1 MDSAIHAAAAE
12 QSSVGSVDDG
22 IDIQRGDVGN
32 TDLEPGRSG
41 RGREKRSA
49 HDWMLAKAA
58 GLRSV
63 RVVCTIKSAQSTAAL
78 PEWQDR
84 SCCGGRY
91 PKNGRQGNVASHA
104 DRAYA
109 ASRNI

>member
-32 TDLEPGRSG
+32 TDLEPGRSD

-49 HDWMLAKAA
+49 HD
-58 GLRSV
+58 
-63 RVVCTIKSAQSTAAL
+63 
-78 PEWQDR
+78 
-84 SCCGGRY
+84 
-91 PKNGRQGNVASHA
+91 
-104 DRAYA
+104 
-109 ASRNI
+109 